1 MNSEELKKQAWK
13 IINEAKT
20 KTTAD
25 EQQAADQIIAKIPE
39 LIRHSISKKLTLATV
54 MYLDEA
60 PKLIGLGYLPYAGK
74 IIRSHARNNPAD
86 PFNFEDIF
94 GTISP
99 SLKQEYELTGVAKI
113 VFDAC
118 QKAELNPY
126 VAQTPDKTKWGIG
139 IAW

>member
-1 MNSEELKKQAWK
+1 MNSEELKRQAWE

-25 EQQAADQIIAKIPE
+25 EQHAADQIIAKIPE

-60 PKLIGLGYLPYAGK
+60 PKLIGLGSIPHAGR
-74 IIRSHARNNPAD
+74 IIRSHAKNNPAD
-86 PFNFEDIF
+86 PFCLEDLFGPIF
-94 GTISP
+94 P
-99 SLKQEYELTGVAKI
+99 ALKQEYELTGVAKI
-113 VFDAC
+113 VFDSC